1 VNVAENR
8 RFLWSHGIRRGHHRF
23 RREHLTPRWSLDASH
38 DHDASPAYVQDRPM
52 RLPALLVLVALPLA
66 GAAQPVPPHLL
77 GAHSVGQAAS
87 HLSRAQPCFP
97 RDPRAEA
104 ALARMLAEATA
115 RIHSDPERRAVFER
129 ARMLADTQQ
138 RYIAP
143 SDPVAC
149 REVVT
154 ALQFFLAQ

>member
-1 VNVAENR
+1 
-8 RFLWSHGIRRGHHRF
+8 
-23 RREHLTPRWSLDASH
+23 
-38 DHDASPAYVQDRPM
+38 M
-52 RLPALLVLVALPLA
+52 RLAAVLALIALPLA
-66 GAAQPVPPHLL
+66 GAAQPLPPHLL
-77 GAHSVGQAAS
+77 GAHSVGMAAS

-97 RDPRAEA
+97 RDPQAKA

-115 RIHSDPERRAVFER
+115 RIHSDPEQQAVFER
-129 ARMLADTQQ
+129 ARMLAETQQ

-149 REVVT
+149 RQAMT